1 MRTFIAVLLLAA
13 CVSAV
18 SIQKRGRDLRY
29 NPNSAC
35 GALSSCGQCTN
46 INFCLWHKSESFCA
60 SASSIPAGEKF
71 SYIQHSCDVNDP
83 DSNAAAAQF
92 TDAELER
99 PVMMQPPNVA
109 TDDEAHIFQGA
120 FPKPDYGMG
129 ELGYVAYGLDA
140 PGNYGQGAM
149 NTPRNECAGDP
160 LHGCLEKPVIVPRGS
175 AYHGGGNTE
184 TGYASGYSDSEH
196 PGNDNHLPPPT
207 VPVFLQE
214 KEFMSPHYS
223 N

>member
-1 MRTFIAVLLLAA
+1 M
-13 CVSAV
+13 
-18 SIQKRGRDLRY
+18 
-29 NPNSAC
+29 
-35 GALSSCGQCTN
+35 
-46 INFCLWHKSESFCA
+46 SFYA
-60 SASSIPAGEKF
+60 
-71 SYIQHSCDVNDP
+71 QNSCDVASP
-83 DSNAAAAQF
+83 DDMGAASQF
-92 TDAELER
+92 TAAELER

-140 PGNYGQGAM
+140 PGNFGQGPL

-175 AYHGGGNTE
+175 AYHGGGE
-184 TGYASGYSDSEH
+184 VQTGYESGYSDAEH
-196 PGNDNHLPPPT
+196 PGSDNHLPPPAM
-207 VPVFLQE
+207 PGNYQHFLHLIE
-214 KEFMSPHYS
+214 EDAYITPKFH

>member
-1 MRTFIAVLLLAA
+1 MRVFVAVFLLSAYI
-13 CVSAV
+13 SAV
-18 SIQKRGRDLRY
+18 SIQYARDRRFD
-29 NPNSAC
+29 PNSSC
-35 GALSSCGQCTN
+35 GGLRSCGQCTN
-46 INFCLWHKSESFCA
+46 VNFCVWHKYESFCMDA
-60 SASSIPAGEKF
+60 DSAQHNPDKGSF
-71 SYIQHSCDVNDP
+71 IQHSCDVHDENED
-83 DSNAAAAQF
+83 DDAARF
-92 TDAELER
+92 TAAELER

-175 AYHGGGNTE
+175 AYHGGGNVE

-196 PGNDNHLPPPT
+196 PGTDNHLPPPSI
-207 VPVFLQE
+207 PDF
-214 KEFMSPHYS
+214 
-223 N
+223 